1 VYRRFQTYVRDYP
14 DADTFKVAC
23 GPYGQDIKWMETMM
37 KNVEEH
43 MMQGVDL
50 HYYCGS
56 GEDSKSATKFE
67 ETDWFHQLRSAM
79 ELDEILT
86 KQSNI
91 MDKYDRE
98 KEIALIVGEWGAW
111 HNVEPGTNEGF
122 LYQQNSLRDAIV
134 AGVSLNIMN
143 QHCDR
148 VRMGNIAQT
157 VNVLQAMILTDKEKM
172 ILTPTYHVFDLY
184 KVHQNAKLLPSNLD
198 CEDYRFDDNEM
209 PGLNVSA
216 SRDDSGKIHV
226 SVCNLNP
233 DDDAE
238 LACEIRGSKVRKISG
253 RVLTAE
259 KITSHNTF
267 DNPEVV
273 KPSDFD
279 EYRKAKNGFE
289 ATLPA
294 KSIVVF
300 EIE

>member
-1 VYRRFQTYVRDYP
+1 MCHSP

-23 GPYGQDIKWMETMM
+23 GPYGDDAVWMETMM
-37 KNVEEH
+37 KNVERGK
-43 MMQGVDL
+43 MQGLDL

-56 GEDSKSATKFE
+56 GEDSKSATQFKE
-67 ETDWFHQLRSAM
+67 VDWFHQIRRAM
-79 ELDEILT
+79 EIDAIIT

-91 MDKYDRE
+91 MDKYDRR
-98 KEIALIVGEWGAW
+98 KRIALIVGEWGAW

-122 LYQQNSLRDAIV
+122 LYQQNSLRDAMV

-143 QHCDR
+143 RHCER

-172 ILTPTYHVFDLY
+172 ILTPSYHVFDLY
-184 KVHQNAKLLPSNLD
+184 KVHHDAKLLPTNLK

-233 DDDAE
+233 NDDAE
-238 LACEIRGSKVRKISG
+238 LACEIRGTKTNHMSG
-253 RVLTAE
+253 RILTAE
-259 KITSHNTF
+259 AITSHNTF

-273 KPSDFD
+273 KPSDFRG
-279 EYRKAKNGFE
+279 YRKKKNGFE
-289 ATLPA
+289 ATLPS